1 LRFPL
6 LIFHFS
12 LFSLS
17 VIFIAKLDLSN
28 KFCLQKSFT
37 NNKRGFKMRYEKEE
51 SSTATKLSYLII
63 GGGIGAVLA
72 LLFAP
77 KSGTELR
84 EDIADATRKGLDKT
98 KETAALVGERAGEYY
113 EVSRERAGELYVSAQ
128 EKAADLA
135 EKARDRAGE
144 LTGKAKEAV
153 SQTANPFSAA
163 IEAGKQAYTEEKRR
177 TENTAITEGRPTYP
191 VEEKILEIPSETEK
205 DN

>member
-1 LRFPL
+1 
-6 LIFHFS
+6 
-12 LFSLS
+12 
-17 VIFIAKLDLSN
+17 
-28 KFCLQKSFT
+28 
-37 NNKRGFKMRYEKEE
+37 MRYEKEE
-51 SSTATKLSYLII
+51 SSTATKLSYLLI

-84 EDIADATRKGLDKT
+84 EDIADVTRKGLDKT

-113 EVSRERAGELYVSAQ
+113 EVSREKAGELYLTAQ
-128 EKAADLA
+128 EKAADIA
-135 EKARDRAGE
+135 GKAKDRAGE
-144 LTGKAKEAV
+144 LGGKAREAV

-191 VEEKILEIPSETEK
+191 VENKILEIPGETEE
-205 DN
+205 NS